1 MAEAERTGGA
11 NPHLSVCRE
20 AGVDEALLLL
30 NHAPANIY
38 NKALAISDAYFSKE
52 DDGDGNGGGD

>member
-1 MAEAERTGGA
+1 M

-30 NHAPANIY
+30 NHAPDNIY
-38 NKALAISDAYFSKE
+38 KKALAICDTYFGND
-52 DDGDGNGGGD
+52 DDGGGGGSGIVS

>member
-1 MAEAERTGGA
+1 M
-11 NPHLSVCRE
+11 
-20 AGVDEALLLL
+20 DEALLLL

-52 DDGDGNGGGD
+52 DAGDGNGGGD